1 MRNCNQYIYIYIY
14 IFFIEKICFKSE
26 ERTAKKG
33 RFLRLF
39 QQIIFLK
46 KLVKQVFLE
55 IYQNSQ
61 ENTYGR
67 VSFSIKS
74 QVLGLR
80 PATILKKRLWCRC
93 FPVSFAKFRR
103 TPFFIEHFRWLLLTI
118 EFLKIVFSSMGSPN
132 LQI

>member
-1 MRNCNQYIYIYIY
+1 MPFPANY
-14 IFFIEKICFKSE
+14 FPKKIGPK
-26 ERTAKKG
+26 
-33 RFLRLF
+33 
-39 QQIIFLK
+39 IIFLHTAEAVTK
-46 KLVKQVFLE
+46 RCSVKQVFLE

-103 TPFFIEHFRWLLLTI
+103 TPFFIEHLRWLFLTI